1 MASYTFSITSN
12 KPVLRCTLDSSLRL
26 DPHKNWEAALLDFTT
41 FNSIPNISENENNK
55 FHYYKQN
62 PIEKEASAAVTETE
76 IATESTSTV
85 KEIKSRKE
93 RAPPV
98 LETVILQT
106 GSYEIEHI
114 NKELQKSL
122 GKENISLR
130 ANNSL
135 LKCELKSKYYVD
147 LSQEHSI
154 GSLLGYPSDTPILE
168 PNKTHTST
176 NPVDIIKVNS
186 LNITCN
192 LIEGSYIDGIDR
204 HILHT
209 FYPTVPPG
217 FKIVEKPHNLVYL
230 PLNTSYISDIVLNV
244 LDQDG
249 NFVDFRG
256 ELITLRLHVRAYI

>member
-1 MASYTFSITSN
+1 M
-12 KPVLRCTLDSSLRL
+12 LRCTLDSALRL
-26 DPHKNWEAALLDFTT
+26 DPRRNWEAALLDFTT

-62 PIEKEASAAVTETE
+62 PIEKKASTVVTKTEVKKDSTSDVTEIE
-76 IATESTSTV
+76 PNKESV
-85 KEIKSRKE
+85 
-93 RAPPV
+93 PPV
-98 LETVILQT
+98 LETVVLQT

-147 LSQEHSI
+147 FSKEHSI
-154 GSLLGYPSDTPILE
+154 GPLLGFPSESPILK
-168 PNKTHTST
+168 PNETHTST

>member
-1 MASYTFSITSN
+1 MASYTFSITDN
-12 KPVLRCTLDSSLRL
+12 KPVLRCTLDSALRL
-26 DPHKNWEAALLDFTT
+26 DPHRNWEAALLDFTT
-41 FNSIPNISENENNK
+41 FNSIPNISEDENNK

-62 PIEKEASAAVTETE
+62 PIVNETSTKTE
-76 IATESTSTV
+76 IAKESTSMVTEIAPN
-85 KEIKSRKE
+85 KEHV
-93 RAPPV
+93 PPV

-122 GKENISLR
+122 GKDNISLR

-135 LKCELKSKYYVD
+135 LKRELKSKYYVD
-147 LSQEHSI
+147 FSQEHSI
-154 GSLLGYPSDTPILE
+154 GALLGYPSDTPILE